1 MEKFLKFP
9 ISGGTYQLV
18 SCTGI
23 ILIEQTSAI
32 TTTIAY
38 KASDANTDVVT
49 IFHASIPNLEFRDF
63 VQDQVVAALET
74 AWTNVAYTVAPPVD
88 VTNIAIS

>member
-9 ISGGTYQLV
+9 ISGSTDQLV

-38 KASDANTDVVT
+38 KGSDANTDVAT
-49 IFHASIPNLEFRDF
+49 
-63 VQDQVVAALET
+63 ET
-74 AWTNVAYTVAPPVD
+74 RYSN
-88 VTNIAIS
+88 